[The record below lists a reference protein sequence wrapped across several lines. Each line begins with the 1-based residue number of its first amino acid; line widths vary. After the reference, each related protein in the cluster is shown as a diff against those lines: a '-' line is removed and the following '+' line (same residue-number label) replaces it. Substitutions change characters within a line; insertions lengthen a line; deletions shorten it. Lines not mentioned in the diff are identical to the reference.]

1 MDSSTTKKLGIT
13 FREARV
19 AKGYTQKELADLSGI
34 SIRSIQRIENGEIM
48 ARSYTLK
55 TLGGLLDIPWEE
67 VASGGEP
74 TPRPPKANRI
84 PKMVLSVSIPLLLV
98 LGSLA
103 FVSQSPRFPET
114 LFEILALVFV
124 VVALTAFLLWWIWR
138 RP

>member
-1 MDSSTTKKLGIT
+1 MDSSTSKKLGIT

-67 VASGGEP
+67 VTSGGEP
-74 TPRPPKANRI
+74 IAPPSKANRI
-84 PKMVLSVSIPLLLV
+84 PKMILSVSIPLLLV

-103 FVSQSPRFPET
+103 FVSQSARFPET